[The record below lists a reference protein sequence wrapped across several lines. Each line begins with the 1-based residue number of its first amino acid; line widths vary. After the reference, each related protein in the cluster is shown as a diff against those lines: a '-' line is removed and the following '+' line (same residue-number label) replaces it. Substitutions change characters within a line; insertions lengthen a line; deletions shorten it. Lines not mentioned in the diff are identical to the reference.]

1 MAVQFRV
8 LGDITARIGDVAV
21 ELGPPQQRSVLATLL
36 VETPRAVPAAT
47 LISRVWGDRAPQRV
61 RDTLYSY
68 VSRLRKA
75 LKPTGED
82 ALIVRR
88 SGGYAL
94 LVERHAV
101 DAHRFRALV
110 KQARAAAEVTQAAEL
125 FEQALEL
132 WQGDPFMA
140 CDTPWFGTLREGL
153 LRERFAATL
162 DFNDAQLCLGH
173 HGVLLAQLSALADQH
188 PLDERAAEQLMV
200 GLYRSGR
207 ASDALHHYEV
217 QRRRLAEELGTDP
230 GPALIQLHQRILT
243 ADPALAAPGTTV
255 TTITNAAA
263 NATANASAPARDPGP
278 RATPAAAALPRDPDA
293 SDDTSGSSPEVQGG
307 ANGRQLPPR
316 LLPPAPTLFVGRD
329 EELAMACRVL
339 GQETPSSVT
348 LLVTGSAGVGKTAL
362 AVHTGHLLAPRFPDG
377 QLYVDLRAFDTERAE
392 PFTVLGAFL
401 RAFGVRGGAVPP
413 DLTGRVHLYRTLLAQ
428 RKTLVVLDNAA
439 DAQQVN
445 YLLPSGARCAAIV
458 TSRTTLADLSSHRLP
473 LGVLG
478 STTGLA
484 LLREML
490 GADRI
495 VADPGAAQAIVDT
508 CGGLPLAVWVAGARL
523 AARPHW
529 PLGKVARAL
538 ADEQRKLDELA
549 VGHIAVRASL
559 ELTYRAMFPTSRHAL
574 RMLAL
579 LPGPDFAVWALAA
592 LLDLDLRRAEAVL
605 DDLVEVHLVETGS
618 TGAAGM
624 RYRLHDLVRLLGRE
638 RAEREVSPQDR
649 AAALSRLLGAS
660 LHLADLAADSL
671 SVDFQGISQTAL
683 ASWRPSAADSGQ
695 LLRDPLAW
703 FNDERQFLIEVTD
716 RTLDGAEMASAAGL
730 ATTLTTLFQ
739 IGSHFDDWE
748 RLQNRA
754 LKAALSS
761 GNTRSATQL
770 HRCLGE
776 LTTILDRYP
785 EALNH
790 FEQALALAHGEGP
803 AYLASATA
811 GLAYVHRL
819 LGQYSL
825 AVHHFGQAAELAR
838 IARNVNCLVYATNGI
853 GVIDLEQGRIEAA
866 MERFAQ
872 CLQASRDA
880 GYRPGEA
887 QALRCLGQ
895 SHRALGAYPDAADS
909 FRQAASISEGLGDR
923 LSATHA
929 NCWLGDVLVRQGAQ
943 REGRRLLARALWAYR
958 EFGNLWGEAATLYAL
973 AEAQLVAG
981 RPGPARRRAEA
992 AVDLWRQIGARTW
1005 LAVGLATLAR
1015 AHTLAGDPVAAE
1027 RARDEAAAVRAASGT
1042 G

>member
-1 MAVQFRV
+1 MTIEFRV
-8 LGDITARIGDVAV
+8 LGDITAHIGNVTVD
-21 ELGPPQQRSVLATLL
+21 LGPPQQRSVLAALL
-36 VETPRAVPAAT
+36 VESPRTVAAAQ

-61 RDTLYSY
+61 RDTLYGY

-75 LKPTGED
+75 LAPTGED
-82 ALIVRR
+82 ASIARR

-94 LVERHAV
+94 LVDSDAV
-101 DAHRFRALV
+101 DMHRFRALV
-110 KQARAAAEVTQAAEL
+110 KQARATVAVPRSAEL

-132 WQGDPFMA
+132 WQGDPFPA
-140 CDTPWFGTLREGL
+140 CDTPWFSTLREGL
-153 LRERFAATL
+153 LRERFAAVL

-173 HGVLLAQLSALADQH
+173 HGLLLAQLSSLADQH
-188 PLDERAAEQLMV
+188 PLDERAAEQLML

-207 ASDALHHYEV
+207 ASDALRHYEV

-230 GPALIQLHQRILT
+230 GPALSRLHQQILT
-243 ADPALAAPGTTV
+243 ADPVLLAPAPHSV
-255 TTITNAAA
+255 D
-263 NATANASAPARDPGP
+263 ASAPARLPAP
-278 RATPAAAALPRDPDA
+278 RSTPAAAPSARA
-293 SDDTSGSSPEVQGG
+293 SDMSDEAGGSGGGDWGG
-307 ANGRQLPPR
+307 ATGRQLLPR
-316 LLPPAPTLFVGRD
+316 LLPPPPTLFVGR
-329 EELAMACRVL
+329 EAELATACRL
-339 GQETPSSVT
+339 LDQEPPEPAT
-348 LLVTGSAGVGKTAL
+348 LLVTGPAGVGKTAFAL
-362 AVHTGHLLAPRFPDG
+362 RTGHLLAPRFPDG
-377 QLYVDLRAFDTERAE
+377 QLYADLRAFDIERAE

-439 DAQQVN
+439 DVEQVQ
-445 YLLPSGARCAAIV
+445 YLLPSGARCAVIV
-458 TSRTTLADLSSHRLP
+458 TSRTTLASLSGHRLP
-473 LGVLG
+473 LGALC
-478 STTGLA
+478 SLTGLA

-495 VADPGAAQAIVDT
+495 SAEPEAARAIVET
-508 CGGLPLAVWVAGARL
+508 CESLPLAVWVAGARL

-529 PLGKVARAL
+529 PLAKVARTL

-549 VGHIAVRASL
+549 VGHIAVRTSL
-559 ELTYRAMFPTSRHAL
+559 ELTYQWMSPMSRHAL

-579 LPGPDFAVWALAA
+579 LPGSGFAAWALAA
-592 LLDLDLRRAEAVL
+592 LLDLDLRRAEVVL
-605 DDLVEVHLVETGS
+605 DDLVEVHLVEASSAGV
-618 TGAAGM
+618 AGM

-638 RAEREVSPQDR
+638 RAEREVPPQDR
-649 AAALSRLLGAS
+649 TNALSRLLGAS

-671 SVDFQGISQTAL
+671 SVDFLGISQTDL
-683 ASWRPSAADSGQ
+683 ASWRLSPTDSDQ
-695 LLRDPLAW
+695 LLADPLAW
-703 FNDERQFLIEVTD
+703 FNDERQFLIEVVD
-716 RTLDGAEMASAAGL
+716 QALDGAEIHSAAGL

-785 EALNH
+785 EALKH
-790 FEQALALAHGEGP
+790 FEQALELADGEGP

-825 AVHHFGQAAELAR
+825 AVGHFGQASELAR
-838 IARNVNCLVYATNGI
+838 TAGNVNCLVYATNGI
-853 GVIDLEQGRIEAA
+853 GVIDLEQGHVEAA
-866 MERFAQ
+866 MERFTQ
-872 CLQASRDA
+872 CLRASRDA

-895 SHRALGAYPDAADS
+895 SHRALGVYPDAADC
-909 FRQAASISEGLGDR
+909 FRQAASISESLGDR

-929 NCWLGDVLVRQGAQ
+929 ACWLGDVMVRQGEH
-943 REGRRLLARALWAYR
+943 REGRRLLARSLWTYR

-973 AEAQLVAG
+973 AEAHLAVG
-981 RPGPARRRAEA
+981 RPASARRRAEA
-992 AVDLWRQIGARTW
+992 AVRLWRQIGSNRW
-1005 LAVGLATLAR
+1005 LAVGLDTLGTAHALDGDHSAAALAR
-1015 AHTLAGDPVAAE
+1015 EEADKVR
-1027 RARDEAAAVRAASGT
+1027 RA
-1042 G
+1042 